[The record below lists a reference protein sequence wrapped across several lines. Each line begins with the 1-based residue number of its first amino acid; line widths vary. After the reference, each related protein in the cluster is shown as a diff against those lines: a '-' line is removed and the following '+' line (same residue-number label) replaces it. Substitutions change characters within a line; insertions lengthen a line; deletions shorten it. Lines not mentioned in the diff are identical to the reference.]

1 MSILVFDIESVPDY
15 ESGRKIHKLSD
26 DLSDK
31 DVVKAM
37 QHLQFQKSGSEFMPL
52 HLQKIV
58 AISVVFEKHD
68 QLKVWS
74 LGNKDSD
81 EKEIIQRFFEGLEQ
95 HTPTLV
101 SWNGGG
107 FDLPV
112 INYRALLHGVQ
123 APRYWETGDDD
134 SSFRYNNYISRFHW
148 RHTDLMDV
156 LANYQPRAGAKLD
169 QIATMLGFPGKLGM
183 DGGLVWEKFQ
193 QGAIDEI
200 RNYCET
206 DVLNTY
212 LVYLQFEMIRGRCS
226 RGLLVQK
233 MERVKDML
241 RESGEGHLE
250 EFLDASID
258 ALLQAHPYQMPQFDV
273 MTVENQLVVKEKH

>member
-1 MSILVFDIESVPDY
+1 MSILVFDIESVPDF
-15 ESGRKIHKLSD
+15 EAGRKIHKLTN

-37 QHLQFQKSGSEFMPL
+37 QHLQFQKSGSEFMSL
-52 HLQKIV
+52 HLQRIV
-58 AISVVFEKHD
+58 AISVLFEKAD

-74 LGNKDSD
+74 LGTVDSD
-81 EKEIIQRFFEGLEQ
+81 EKEIIQRFFEGIEQ

-112 INYRALLHGVQ
+112 LNYRSLVHGVQ
-123 APRYWETGDDD
+123 APCYWETGEDD

-156 LANYQPRAGAKLD
+156 LGNYQPRAGAKLD
-169 QIATMLGFPGKLGM
+169 QIATMLGFPGKFGM
-183 DGGLVWEKFQ
+183 DGSAVWDKYQ
-193 QGAIDEI
+193 KGAVDEI

-212 LVYLQFEMIRGRCS
+212 LVYLQFEMVRGRCTAE
-226 RGLLVQK
+226 LLEK
-233 MERVKDML
+233 KLERVKQLL
-241 RESGEGHLE
+241 RDSGQSHLQ
-250 EFLDASID
+250 EFLDVWE
-258 ALLQAHPYQMPQFDV
+258 Q
-273 MTVENQLVVKEKH
+273 E

>member
-112 INYRALLHGVQ
+112 LNYRALLHGVQ
-123 APRYWETGDDD
+123 APRYWETGEDD

-169 QIATMLGFPGKLGM
+169 QVATMLGFPGKLGM

-226 RGLLVQK
+226 RGLLAQK
-233 MERVKDML
+233 MERVKDVL

-250 EFLDASID
+250 EFLDAWE
-258 ALLQAHPYQMPQFDV
+258 Q
-273 MTVENQLVVKEKH
+273 

>member
-15 ESGRKIHKLSD
+15 EAGRKIHKLTD
-26 DLSDK
+26 DLSDE

-58 AISVVFEKHD
+58 AISVLFEKGD
-68 QLKVWS
+68 TLKVWS
-74 LGNKDSD
+74 LGNKDSG
-81 EKEIIQRFFEGLEQ
+81 EKEIIQRFFEGIEQ

-112 INYRALLHGVQ
+112 INYRSLLHGVQ

-169 QIATMLGFPGKLGM
+169 QIATMLGFPGKFGM
-183 DGGLVWEKFQ
+183 DGSLVWEKFQ
-193 QGAIDEI
+193 EGAIEEI

-212 LVYLQFEMIRGRCS
+212 LVFLQFEMIRGRCS
-226 RGLLVQK
+226 RGLLEQK
-233 MERVKDML
+233 LERVKQLL
-241 RESGEGHLE
+241 RDSEEDHLL
-250 EFLDASID
+250 EFL
-258 ALLQAHPYQMPQFDV
+258 QV
-273 MTVENQLVVKEKH
+273 WEEE

>member
-15 ESGRKIHKLSD
+15 ESGRKIHKLTD

-58 AISVVFEKHD
+58 AISVLFENRD

-74 LGNKDSD
+74 LGNKTSD
-81 EKEIIQRFFEGLEQ
+81 EKEIIQRFFEGIEQ

-112 INYRALLHGVQ
+112 LNYRSLLHGVQ

-134 SSFRYNNYISRFHW
+134 TSFRYNNYISRIP
-148 RHTDLMDV
+148 T
-156 LANYQPRAGAKLD
+156 
-169 QIATMLGFPGKLGM
+169 
-183 DGGLVWEKFQ
+183 
-193 QGAIDEI
+193 
-200 RNYCET
+200 
-206 DVLNTY
+206 
-212 LVYLQFEMIRGRCS
+212 
-226 RGLLVQK
+226 
-233 MERVKDML
+233 
-241 RESGEGHLE
+241 
-250 EFLDASID
+250 
-258 ALLQAHPYQMPQFDV
+258 
-273 MTVENQLVVKEKH
+273 

>member
-15 ESGRKIHKLSD
+15 EAGRKIHKLTD

-37 QHLQFQKSGSEFMPL
+37 QHLQFQKTGSEFMPL

-58 AISVVFEKHD
+58 AISVVFEKGD
-68 QLKVWS
+68 QVKVWS
-74 LGNKDSD
+74 LGNIDSD
-81 EKEIIQRFFEGLEQ
+81 EKEIIQRFYEGIEQ
-95 HTPTLV
+95 HTPILV

-112 INYRALLHGVQ
+112 LNYRSLVHGVQ

-169 QIATMLGFPGKLGM
+169 EIATMLGFPGKFGM
-183 DGGLVWEKFQ
+183 DGSRVWEKYQ
-193 QGAIDEI
+193 EGAIEEI

-226 RGLLVQK
+226 RGLLMQK
-233 MERVKDML
+233 IERVKDIL
-241 RESGEGHLE
+241 RESGERHLE
-250 EFLDASID
+250 EFLEVWEES
-258 ALLQAHPYQMPQFDV
+258 
-273 MTVENQLVVKEKH
+273 

>member
-15 ESGRKIHKLSD
+15 VSGRKIYKLSD

-52 HLQKIV
+52 HLHKIV
-58 AISVVFEKHD
+58 AISVVFENHD

-74 LGNKDSD
+74 LGNTESS
-81 EKEIIQRFFEGLEQ
+81 EKEIIQRFFEGIEQ

-112 INYRALLHGVQ
+112 LSYRSLMHGVQ

-156 LANYQPRAGAKLD
+156 LGNYQPRAGAKLD
-169 QIATMLGFPGKLGM
+169 QIATMLGFPGKFGM
-183 DGGLVWEKFQ
+183 DGSLVWDKYQ

-226 RGLLVQK
+226 RGLLQQK
-233 MERVKDML
+233 IQRVKDLL
-241 RESGEGHLE
+241 RDSGESHLE
-250 EFLDASID
+250 EFLEVWESGD
-258 ALLQAHPYQMPQFDV
+258 
-273 MTVENQLVVKEKH
+273 

>member
-15 ESGRKIHKLSD
+15 ESGRKIHKLSE

-74 LGNKDSD
+74 LGNEDSD
-81 EKEIIQRFFEGLEQ
+81 EKEIIQRFYEGIEQ

-101 SWNGGG
+101 SWNGSG

-112 INYRALLHGVQ
+112 LNYRSLLHGVQ

-169 QIATMLGFPGKLGM
+169 QVATMLGFPGKLGM
-183 DGGLVWEKFQ
+183 DGSVVWEKYQ
-193 QGAIDEI
+193 QGAIEEI

-226 RGLLVQK
+226 RGVLVQK
-233 MERVKDML
+233 IDRVK
-241 RESGEGHLE
+241 
-250 EFLDASID
+250 
-258 ALLQAHPYQMPQFDV
+258 ALLQDSGESHLDEFLEAWEQGY
-273 MTVENQLVVKEKH
+273 

>member
-37 QHLQFQKSGSEFMPL
+37 QHLQFQKTGSEFMSL

-81 EKEIIQRFFEGLEQ
+81 EKEIIQRFFEGVEQ
-95 HTPTLV
+95 NTPTLV

-112 INYRALLHGVQ
+112 LNYRALMHGVQ

-169 QIATMLGFPGKLGM
+169 EVATMLGFPGKFGM
-183 DGGLVWEKFQ
+183 DGSLVWEKYQ
-193 QGAIDEI
+193 HGDIDEI

-226 RGLLVQK
+226 RGLLMQK
-233 MERVKDML
+233 IQRVKDLL
-241 RESGEGHLE
+241 RESGESHLE
-250 EFLDASID
+250 EFLN
-258 ALLQAHPYQMPQFDV
+258 V
-273 MTVENQLVVKEKH
+273 WENQA

>member
-15 ESGRKIHKLSD
+15 ESGRKIYKLSE

-31 DVVKAM
+31 DAVKAM

-58 AISVVFEKHD
+58 AISVVFEKND

-74 LGNKDSD
+74 LGNEQSG
-81 EKEIIQRFFEGLEQ
+81 EKEIIQRFYEGIEQ

-101 SWNGGG
+101 SWNGSG

-112 INYRALLHGVQ
+112 LNYRSLLHGVQ

-134 SSFRYNNYISRFHW
+134 SSFRFNNYISRFHW

-169 QIATMLGFPGKLGM
+169 QIATMLGFPGKFGM
-183 DGGLVWEKFQ
+183 DGSLVWEKFQ

-226 RGLLVQK
+226 RGLLAQK
-233 MERVKDML
+233 TERVKNLL
-241 RESGEGHLE
+241 RES
-250 EFLDASID
+250 A
-258 ALLQAHPYQMPQFDV
+258 
-273 MTVENQLVVKEKH
+273 EKHLMDFLEVWEQG

>member
-1 MSILVFDIESVPDY
+1 MSILVFDIESVPDC
-15 ESGRKIHKLSD
+15 EAGRKIHKLTD
-26 DLSDK
+26 DLPDE

-58 AISVVFEKHD
+58 AISVLFENRD

-74 LGNKDSD
+74 LGNEDSD
-81 EKEIIQRFFEGLEQ
+81 ESEIIQRFYEGVEQ

-112 INYRALLHGVQ
+112 LNYRSLLHGIQ

-134 SSFRYNNYISRFHW
+134 TSFRYNNYISRFHS

-169 QIATMLGFPGKLGM
+169 QIATMLGFPGKFGM
-183 DGGLVWEKFQ
+183 DGSQVWDKFQ
-193 QGAIDEI
+193 EGGIGEI

-212 LVYLQFEMIRGRCS
+212 LVFLQFEMIRGHCS
-226 RGLLVQK
+226 KGLLEQK
-233 MERVKDML
+233 LERVKELL
-241 RESGEGHLE
+241 RDSGEDHLL
-250 EFLDASID
+250 EFL
-258 ALLQAHPYQMPQFDV
+258 QAW
-273 MTVENQLVVKEKH
+273 EEE

>member
-15 ESGRKIHKLSD
+15 EAGRKIHKLSD

-58 AISVVFEKHD
+58 AISVLFEKGD
-68 QLKVWS
+68 TLKVWS
-74 LGNKDSD
+74 LGNVQSN
-81 EKEIIQRFFEGLEQ
+81 EKEIIQRFYEGVDQ

-112 INYRALLHGVQ
+112 LNYRSLLHGIQ

-169 QIATMLGFPGKLGM
+169 QIATMLGFPGKFGM
-183 DGGLVWEKFQ
+183 DGSLVWEKFQ
-193 QGAIDEI
+193 EGAIEEI

-212 LVYLQFEMIRGRCS
+212 LVFLQFEMIRGRCS
-226 RGLLVQK
+226 RGLLEQK
-233 MERVKDML
+233 LERVKQLL
-241 RESGEGHLE
+241 RDSEEDHLL
-250 EFLDASID
+250 EFL
-258 ALLQAHPYQMPQFDV
+258 QMW
-273 MTVENQLVVKEKH
+273 EEG

>member
-15 ESGRKIHKLSD
+15 EAGRKIHKLTD

-58 AISVVFEKHD
+58 AISVLFEKGD
-68 QLKVWS
+68 TIKVWS
-74 LGNKDSD
+74 LGNKDSS
-81 EKEIIQRFFEGLEQ
+81 EKEIIQRFFEGIEQ

-112 INYRALLHGVQ
+112 LNYRSLLHGIQ

-156 LANYQPRAGAKLD
+156 LANFQPRAGAKLD
-169 QIATMLGFPGKLGM
+169 QIATMLGYPGKFGM
-183 DGGLVWEKFQ
+183 DGSLVWEKFQ
-193 QGAIDEI
+193 EGAIDEI

-212 LVYLQFEMIRGRCS
+212 LVFLQFEMIRGHCS
-226 RGLLVQK
+226 RGLLEQK
-233 MERVKDML
+233 LERVKQLL
-241 RESGEGHLE
+241 RESDEDHLL
-250 EFLDASID
+250 EFL
-258 ALLQAHPYQMPQFDV
+258 QV
-273 MTVENQLVVKEKH
+273 WEEG

>member
-74 LGNKDSD
+74 LGNKDSN
-81 EKEIIQRFFEGLEQ
+81 EKEIIQRFFEGIEQ
-95 HTPTLV
+95 HTPILV

-112 INYRALLHGVQ
+112 LNYRSLMHGVQ

-169 QIATMLGFPGKLGM
+169 QVATMLGFPGKFGM
-183 DGGLVWEKFQ
+183 DGSLVWEKFQ
-193 QGAIDEI
+193 QGAIEEI

-233 MERVKDML
+233 IERVKDLL
-241 RESGEGHLE
+241 RESGESHLE
-250 EFLDASID
+250 EFLE
-258 ALLQAHPYQMPQFDV
+258 V
-273 MTVENQLVVKEKH
+273 WEKG

>member
-74 LGNKDSD
+74 LGNKDSN
-81 EKEIIQRFFEGLEQ
+81 EKEIIQRFFEGIEQ
-95 HTPTLV
+95 HTPILV

-112 INYRALLHGVQ
+112 LNYRSLMHGVQ

-169 QIATMLGFPGKLGM
+169 QVATMLGFPGKFGM
-183 DGGLVWEKFQ
+183 DGSLVWEKFQ
-193 QGAIDEI
+193 QGAIEEI

-233 MERVKDML
+233 IERVKELL
-241 RESGEGHLE
+241 RESGESHLE
-250 EFLDASID
+250 EFLD
-258 ALLQAHPYQMPQFDV
+258 V
-273 MTVENQLVVKEKH
+273 WEKG

>member
-15 ESGRKIHKLSD
+15 ESGRKIHKLSY

-37 QHLQFQKSGSEFMPL
+37 QHLQFQKTGSEFMPL

-74 LGNKDSD
+74 LGNSDSN
-81 EKEIIQRFFEGLEQ
+81 EKEIIQRFFEGIEQ
-95 HTPTLV
+95 HTPILV

-112 INYRALLHGVQ
+112 LNYRSLMHGVQ

-169 QIATMLGFPGKLGM
+169 QVATMLGFPGKFGM
-183 DGGLVWEKFQ
+183 DGSLVWEKFQ
-193 QGAIDEI
+193 QGAIEEI

-233 MERVKDML
+233 IERVKDLL
-241 RESGEGHLE
+241 RESGESHLE
-250 EFLDASID
+250 EFLD
-258 ALLQAHPYQMPQFDV
+258 V
-273 MTVENQLVVKEKH
+273 WEKG

>member
-15 ESGRKIHKLSD
+15 ESGRKIHKLTD

-58 AISVVFEKHD
+58 AISVVFENRD

-74 LGNKDSD
+74 LGNVDSD
-81 EKEIIQRFFEGLEQ
+81 EKEIIQRFYEGIEQ

-112 INYRALLHGVQ
+112 LNYRSLLHGVQ

-134 SSFRYNNYISRFHW
+134 TSFRYNNYISRFHW

-156 LANYQPRAGAKLD
+156 LANFQPRAGAKLD
-169 QIATMLGFPGKLGM
+169 QIATMLGFPGKFGM
-183 DGGLVWEKFQ
+183 DGSLVWDKFQ
-193 QGAIDEI
+193 EGGIGEI

-212 LVYLQFEMIRGRCS
+212 LVFLQFEMIRGRCN
-226 RGLLVQK
+226 RGLFEQK
-233 MERVKDML
+233 LERVKQLL
-241 RESGEGHLE
+241 RDSEESHLQ
-250 EFLDASID
+250 EFLD
-258 ALLQAHPYQMPQFDV
+258 V
-273 MTVENQLVVKEKH
+273 WENG

>member
-15 ESGRKIHKLSD
+15 EAGRKIHKLTD

-58 AISVVFEKHD
+58 AISVLFEKGD
-68 QLKVWS
+68 TIKVWS
-74 LGNKDSD
+74 LGNKDSS
-81 EKEIIQRFFEGLEQ
+81 EKEIIQRFFEGIEQ

-112 INYRALLHGVQ
+112 LNYRSLLHGIQ

-134 SSFRYNNYISRFHW
+134 TSFRYNNYISRFHW

-156 LANYQPRAGAKLD
+156 LANFQPRAGAKLD
-169 QIATMLGFPGKLGM
+169 QIATMLGYPGKFGM
-183 DGGLVWEKFQ
+183 DGSLVWEKFQ
-193 QGAIDEI
+193 EGAIDEI

-212 LVYLQFEMIRGRCS
+212 LVFLQFEMIRGHCS
-226 RGLLVQK
+226 RGLLEQK
-233 MERVKDML
+233 LERVKQLL
-241 RESGEGHLE
+241 RESDEDHLL
-250 EFLDASID
+250 EFL
-258 ALLQAHPYQMPQFDV
+258 QV
-273 MTVENQLVVKEKH
+273 WEEG